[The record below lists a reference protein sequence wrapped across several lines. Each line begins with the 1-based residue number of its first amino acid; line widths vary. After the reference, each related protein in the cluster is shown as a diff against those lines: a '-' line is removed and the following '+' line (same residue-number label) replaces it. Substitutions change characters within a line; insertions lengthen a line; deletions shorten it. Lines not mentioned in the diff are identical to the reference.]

1 LTISRA
7 LALGV
12 AVALA
17 VDAYVHATSSRFYDP
32 AHGGLITEGNP
43 FRAEAVVSG
52 VLVVL
57 LLLRP
62 SGWTLAAA
70 LLVATSAL
78 AALVLYRYVDVGS
91 IGPIP
96 DLYEP
101 TWHVPGKLPSA
112 YAEGIAVVLSAAAI
126 AQADR
131 NPGLRGAHSWIAAA
145 VRTSGFVGK
154 MPWPTA
160 TWNVRLPC
168 ATTATLTRSSCPPAR
183 WGAWT
188 ALSACPS
195 QYSIWDVTR
204 VPPTTDAGRRV
215 QAVGPVH
222 ETPEKAPIEATA
234 GTGTTRHEFPSHASA
249 KPFSSLPPAK
259 QNRGLVQSR
268 LYTPPPGV
276 AGIGTLLQWEPFQTS
291 ASWAPFGK
299 QPGIPGRL
307 QSGDEPTAMQKVVE
321 AQLTPSRGTNSRG

>member
-1 LTISRA
+1 VRPAASQGHGYKEFYVSSTVLHYLRHHPINGAAVRSSPLTISRA

-32 AHGGLITEGNP
+32 AHGGLITEGNL

-78 AALVLYRYVDVGS
+78 AAVVLYRYVDVGS

-126 AQADR
+126 A
-131 NPGLRGAHSWIAAA
+131 
-145 VRTSGFVGK
+145 
-154 MPWPTA
+154 
-160 TWNVRLPC
+160 
-168 ATTATLTRSSCPPAR
+168 LTRARRHRVSTQPRGDGFRRGESSRSKPWHKGCSLVNRGGSSDERVRGEDALTHGDLERPASMCDHGDAR
-183 WGAWT
+183 QIE
-188 ALSACPS
+188 LSAGEMRCLNGA
-195 QYSIWDVTR
+195 QR
-204 VPPTTDAGRRV
+204 VPVPVFDLGSDEGAADDRR
-215 QAVGPVH
+215 G
-222 ETPEKAPIEATA
+222 
-234 GTGTTRHEFPSHASA
+234 
-249 KPFSSLPPAK
+249 
-259 QNRGLVQSR
+259 
-268 LYTPPPGV
+268 
-276 AGIGTLLQWEPFQTS
+276 
-291 ASWAPFGK
+291 
-299 QPGIPGRL
+299 
-307 QSGDEPTAMQKVVE
+307 
-321 AQLTPSRGTNSRG
+321 